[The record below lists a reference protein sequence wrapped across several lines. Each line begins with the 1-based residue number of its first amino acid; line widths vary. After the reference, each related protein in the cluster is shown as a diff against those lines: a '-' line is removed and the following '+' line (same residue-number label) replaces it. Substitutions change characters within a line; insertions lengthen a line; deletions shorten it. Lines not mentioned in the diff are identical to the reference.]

1 MHKPILSI
9 AIAAAML
16 VSGQV
21 SAADAEAGKAKSGV
35 CAGCHGVDGNA
46 AIPMYPSLAGQ
57 WEDYLLHA
65 LQEYKSGVRKDP
77 VMGAMVASLTQ
88 VDLENLAAYFASQK
102 GNLSHTPLD

>member
-16 VSGQV
+16 MSGQV

-57 WEDYLLHA
+57 WEDYLLKS
-65 LQEYKSGVRKDP
+65 LEEYKSGIRKDP
-77 VMGAMVASLTQ
+77 VMGMQVKALTQ
-88 VDLENLAAYFASQK
+88 KDL
-102 GNLSHTPLD
+102 GR